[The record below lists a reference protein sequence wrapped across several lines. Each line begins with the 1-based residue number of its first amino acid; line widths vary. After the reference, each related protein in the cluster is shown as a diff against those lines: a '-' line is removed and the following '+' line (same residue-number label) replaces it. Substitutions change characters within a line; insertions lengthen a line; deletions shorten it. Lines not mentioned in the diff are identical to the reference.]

1 MQCLTILTLKILL
14 MIVYLSHWDWNL
26 YKSRKDI
33 ISNINDKS
41 FVAICPEG
49 EYSENLLKIYNE
61 YLNWN
66 FKREKLFD
74 IKGIKNLISILNKL
88 DEGSIVHSFTLKTG
102 IIFSIANLFA
112 KNKIIG
118 ILSINGLGYLF
129 SKNTKAKILKS
140 ILKLFISK
148 LFNKGFKTIIFQNL
162 DDQKVFTKYSRF
174 KGKTNLI
181 EGSGIETKNFIKKE
195 NYSPNN
201 LKVIFVSRFLRDKG
215 VENYLELASKNNN
228 PNIYFYIAGDID
240 LGNPNSLTKL
250 DLKKIKS
257 NNNVEYVGNI
267 DVEKE
272 LHNYDISVI
281 MSKYEGFSR
290 ILLESLY
297 VGLFCLSND
306 LPGTQFLNTFKNGE
320 IIKDNNKNE
329 FLEIINNFD
338 NYNYTKSN
346 AEENRGLIK
355 NKFSTI
361 EISKKYNEI
370 YNYIKTNEK

>member
-1 MQCLTILTLKILL
+1 MLTILTLKILL

-49 EYSENLLKIYNE
+49 EYSDNLEKIYNE

-250 DLKKIKS
+250 DLEKIKN

-320 IIKDNNKNE
+320 IIKDNNENK
-329 FLEIINNFD
+329 FLNIINNFE

-346 AEENRGLIK
+346 AEENRDLII
-355 NKFSTI
+355 NNFSTI

-370 YNYIKTNEK
+370 YNNLKTDEK

>member
-1 MQCLTILTLKILL
+1 MLTILTLKILL

-129 SKNTKAKILKS
+129 SKNIKAKILKS

-250 DLKKIKS
+250 DLEKIKN

-306 LPGTQFLNTFKNGE
+306 LPGTQFLTKFKNGE
-320 IIKDNNKNE
+320 IIKDNNENE

-370 YNYIKTNEK
+370 YNNLKTEEK

>member
-1 MQCLTILTLKILL
+1 MLTILTLKILL

-33 ISNINDKS
+33 ISNIDDKS

-49 EYSENLLKIYNE
+49 EYTDNLIKIYNE
-61 YLNWN
+61 YFNWN

-129 SKNTKAKILKS
+129 SKNIKAKILKS

-148 LFNKGFKTIIFQNL
+148 LFNKAFKTIIFQNL

-250 DLKKIKS
+250 DLEKIKN

-320 IIKDNNKNE
+320 IIKDNNENE
-329 FLEIINNFD
+329 FLEIINNFK

-346 AEENRGLIK
+346 AEENRDLII

>member
-49 EYSENLLKIYNE
+49 EYSENLIKIYNE

-88 DEGSIVHSFTLKTG
+88 DEGIIVHSFTLKTG

-129 SKNTKAKILKS
+129 SKNIKAKILKS

-148 LFNKGFKTIIFQNL
+148 LFNKAFKTIIFQNL

-250 DLKKIKS
+250 ELEKIKN

-320 IIKDNNKNE
+320 IIKDNNENK
-329 FLEIINNFD
+329 FLKIINNFE

-346 AEENRGLIK
+346 AEENRDLII

>member
-1 MQCLTILTLKILL
+1 MLTILTLKILL

-49 EYSENLLKIYNE
+49 EYTHNLQKIYSE
-61 YLNWN
+61 YINWN

-74 IKGIKNLISILNKL
+74 IKGIRNLISILNKL
-88 DEGSIVHSFTLKTG
+88 DESIIVHSFTLKTG

-129 SKNTKAKILKS
+129 SKNIKAKILKS

-148 LFNKGFKTIIFQNL
+148 LFNKSFKTIIFQNL

-250 DLKKIKS
+250 DLEKIKN

-267 DVEKE
+267 DVENE

-306 LPGTQFLNTFKNGE
+306 LPGTQFLTKFKNGE
-320 IIKDNNKNE
+320 IIKDNNENE

-370 YNYIKTNEK
+370 YNNLKTDEK

>member
-1 MQCLTILTLKILL
+1 MLTILTLNILL

-129 SKNTKAKILKS
+129 SKNIKAKILKS

-215 VENYLELASKNNN
+215 VENYLALASKNNN

-250 DLKKIKS
+250 DLEKIKS

-306 LPGTQFLNTFKNGE
+306 LPGTQFLTKFKNGE
-320 IIKDNNKNE
+320 IIKDNNENE

-370 YNYIKTNEK
+370 YNNLKTEEK

>member
-1 MQCLTILTLKILL
+1 MLTILTLKILL

-49 EYSENLLKIYNE
+49 EYSENLIKIYNE

-129 SKNTKAKILKS
+129 SKNIKAKILKS

-195 NYSPNN
+195 NYSSNN

-250 DLKKIKS
+250 DLEKIKN

-306 LPGTQFLNTFKNGE
+306 LPGTQFLTKFKNGE
-320 IIKDNNKNE
+320 IIKDNNENE
-329 FLEIINNFD
+329 FLEIINNFK

-370 YNYIKTNEK
+370 YNNLKTDEK

>member
-1 MQCLTILTLKILL
+1 MLTILTLKILL

-49 EYSENLLKIYNE
+49 EYSDNLEKIYNE

-102 IIFSIANLFA
+102 IIFSIANLFT

-129 SKNTKAKILKS
+129 SKNIKAKILKS

-320 IIKDNNKNE
+320 IIKDNNENE

-370 YNYIKTNEK
+370 YNNLKTDEK

>member
-1 MQCLTILTLKILL
+1 M
-14 MIVYLSHWDWNL
+14 
-26 YKSRKDI
+26 
-33 ISNINDKS
+33 
-41 FVAICPEG
+41 
-49 EYSENLLKIYNE
+49 
-61 YLNWN
+61 
-66 FKREKLFD
+66 
-74 IKGIKNLISILNKL
+74 
-88 DEGSIVHSFTLKTG
+88 
-102 IIFSIANLFA
+102 FA

-129 SKNTKAKILKS
+129 SKNIKAKILKS

-250 DLKKIKS
+250 ELEKIKN

-306 LPGTQFLNTFKNGE
+306 LPGTQFLTKFKNGE
-320 IIKDNNKNE
+320 IIKDNNENE

-370 YNYIKTNEK
+370 YNNLKTEEK

>member
-1 MQCLTILTLKILL
+1 MLTILTLKILL

-49 EYSENLLKIYNE
+49 EYSENLIKIYNE

-129 SKNTKAKILKS
+129 SKNIKAKILKS

-215 VENYLELASKNNN
+215 VENYLKLASKNNN

-250 DLKKIKS
+250 DLEKIKNNS
-257 NNNVEYVGNI
+257 NVVYVGNI

-272 LHNYDISVI
+272 LHDYDISVI

-306 LPGTQFLNTFKNGE
+306 LPGTQFLTKFKNGE
-320 IIKDNNKNE
+320 IIKDNNENE

-370 YNYIKTNEK
+370 YNYIKTDEK

>member
-1 MQCLTILTLKILL
+1 MLTILTLKILL

-129 SKNTKAKILKS
+129 SKNIKAKILKS

-250 DLKKIKS
+250 DLEKIKS

-267 DVEKE
+267 DVENE

-306 LPGTQFLNTFKNGE
+306 LPGTQFLTKFKNGE
-320 IIKDNNKNE
+320 IIKDNNENE

-370 YNYIKTNEK
+370 YNNLKTDEK

>member
-1 MQCLTILTLKILL
+1 MLTILTLKILL

-49 EYSENLLKIYNE
+49 EYSENLVKIYNE

-88 DEGSIVHSFTLKTG
+88 DDGSIVHSFTLKTG

-129 SKNTKAKILKS
+129 SKNIKAKILKS

-306 LPGTQFLNTFKNGE
+306 LPGTQFLTKFKNGE
-320 IIKDNNKNE
+320 IIKDNNENE